1 MVTLI
6 SVKWLQENLHLS
18 WSCGKLKINRN
29 VFTGSINLVQHISM
43 SSLHGTWCAKMFPC
57 PLWVMSTS
65 SDIDVHVSFSL
76 SKAIKVSDILSHTVV
91 NKVYYGHSH

>member
-6 SVKWLQENLHLS
+6 SVKWLQENFSQSLEM
-18 WSCGKLKINRN
+18 KM
-29 VFTGSINLVQHISM
+29 M

-76 SKAIKVSDILSHTVV
+76 SEAIKVSDILSHTVV
-91 NKVYYGHSH
+91 PHLISKY